1 MSNQPKIPK
10 ILVVDDEPDVELLI
24 RRAFRRKV
32 RDGELSIVFALNGV
46 EALARLRE
54 EPDIDMVLSD
64 INMPQMDGLT
74 LLDQLAKVDPS
85 IKAVIVSA
93 YGDMRNIRTAMN
105 LGAFDFVTKPID
117 LGDLE
122 ITVDKTLKHLALMRE
137 ALRSRDQ
144 LVALH
149 QELDLARQLQRSIL
163 PRRFPQS
170 PAYELYADMCP
181 AKEVGG
187 DFYDFFEVGP
197 GRVAVAIGD
206 VSGKG
211 MAAAL
216 FMAVAR
222 TLLRA
227 SALAGLAPGA
237 CLQRVNEL
245 LSDGNDASMFVSLFY
260 GVLDLASGELVYA
273 NGGHSPPYRIASD
286 GQVTGLAPTGG
297 MALGVMPGSA
307 YAEKAVALGPG
318 EGLFLY
324 TDGVTEALDRQSN
337 EFGDARLVDAL
348 RQSGGSGARAILE
361 RVTAAAGR
369 FVGDAAQSDDMTCLA
384 LRYGGAGTAQQT
396 AADADAPAANPTPTT
411 GDANRRLS
419 VTLSNRPDEIR
430 RLAAL
435 LEGFGEANGLSPK
448 LIFNLN
454 LSFDELLTN
463 IISYGYDDDAAHEI
477 EVNVTLADDLLTA
490 TLEEEAKPFDPLS
503 APQPDLDATLEER
516 PVGGLGI
523 HIVKTLMDDVAYE
536 RRQGRNRLVMRKAI

>member
-1 MSNQPKIPK
+1 MDKVPK

-24 RRAFRRKV
+24 RRAFRHKV
-32 RDGELSIVFALNGV
+32 RDGELSVLFALNGV

-74 LLDQLAKVDPS
+74 LLDQLARVDPS

-93 YGDMRNIRTAMN
+93 YGDMKNIRAAMN

-149 QELDLARQLQRSIL
+149 QELDLARQLQQSIL

-187 DFYDFFEVGP
+187 DFYDFFEVGA
-197 GRVAVAIGD
+197 GQVALAIAD

-216 FMAVAR
+216 FMAVSR

-227 SALAGLAPGA
+227 SALAGLPPGA
-237 CLQRVNEL
+237 CLQRVNDL
-245 LSDGNDASMFVSLFY
+245 LCDNNDATMFVSLLY
-260 GVLDLASGELVYA
+260 GILDLSTGEFVYA
-273 NGGHSPPYRIASD
+273 NGGHNSPYRIAPD
-286 GQVTGLAPTGG
+286 GRVTGLEPTGG
-297 MALGVMPGSA
+297 VALGVVPGA
-307 YAEKAVALGPG
+307 DYTEKAVALGPG
-318 EGLFLY
+318 DGLFLY
-324 TDGVTEALDRQSN
+324 TDGVTEAFDQHSN
-337 EFGDARLVDAL
+337 EFGDERLVDAL
-348 RQSGGSGARAILE
+348 RQSGGSGAREMLE
-361 RVTAAAGR
+361 RVTAAVGR
-369 FVGDAAQSDDMTCLA
+369 FVGAATHSDDLTCLA
-384 LRYGGAGTAQQT
+384 LRYGGAGMAPPT
-396 AADADAPAANPTPTT
+396 AAHADASAASPTPTT
-411 GDANRRLS
+411 GHADRRLS
-419 VTLSNRPDEIR
+419 VTLRSRPDEIR

-477 EVNVTLADDLLTA
+477 EVSVTLTDELLTA
-490 TLEEEAKPFDPLS
+490 TLEEAARPFDPLT
-503 APQPDLDATLEER
+503 APKPDLDAALERR

-523 HIVKTLMDDVAYE
+523 HLVKTLMDDVAYE
-536 RRQGRNRLVMRKAI
+536 RRHGRNRLVMRKAI